1 MIKKNRAW
9 KTDVNLSYPTGPTLL
24 EFFSVNYKN
33 INRIKLRVCVKCCT
47 WGTSYFVKDGTTIGG
62 WWIVV
67 NEFRVSVAPVL
78 LPNWKSKETHK
89 RRKKKLQRRNS
100 LRSWRDLWAGEWWS
114 CHIPPRGEFNSTL
127 HQSSH
132 GFATRVKGFATKT
145 KALALRRLYFNIPVL
160 FSNASHV
167 LSQLDTRLK
176 LLYWEHEPQASVST
190 AFSSSPNLSRVFV

>member
-1 MIKKNRAW
+1 MIKENRAW

-33 INRIKLRVCVKCCT
+33 INRIKLIVCVKCCT

-78 LPNWKSKETHK
+78 LPNWKSKETQK

-100 LRSWRDLWAGEWWS
+100 LRSWRDLWAGERRNR
-114 CHIPPRGEFNSTL
+114 HIPSRTKPARGNSRNLTWLFTNPLKASPLAFTASLPKQKHSLTTSRQL
-127 HQSSH
+127 H
-132 GFATRVKGFATKT
+132 
-145 KALALRRLYFNIPVL
+145 RLY
-160 FSNASHV
+160 S
-167 LSQLDTRLK
+167 
-176 LLYWEHEPQASVST
+176 LLYTLFKSWLCCCSLPTLTPQQLT
-190 AFSSSPNLSRVFV
+190 WLM

>member
-100 LRSWRDLWAGEWWS
+100 LRSWRHLWAGERRNR
-114 CHIPPRGEFNSTL
+114 HIPSRTKPARGNSRNLTWL
-127 HQSSH
+127 FTNPLKASPLAFTASLPKQKHSH
-132 GFATRVKGFATKT
+132 AKSRQ
-145 KALALRRLYFNIPVL
+145 LRRLRGK
-160 FSNASHV
+160 S
-167 LSQLDTRLK
+167 K
-176 LLYWEHEPQASVST
+176 
-190 AFSSSPNLSRVFV
+190 PNFLGKR